1 MGFLPP
7 KLGLQGKILPFLLLM
22 WGNGWTAIAA
32 PDRGAP
38 SDKVDWKLFFNQL
51 FALEI
56 RKEME
61 GEGYPNG
68 AQEDALREHIGYT
81 PYSFN
86 ESINKILEADTSAR
100 AFALRQEIFG
110 SAGNLSLVEKA
121 GFVASIPDNLR
132 KNPKVAQFLSS
143 IESQRKRSISPTENF
158 FSSPEGLATINALTL
173 DGVDDV
179 ALVLIPGYAAH
190 AIKFE
195 IFPEILADMNRLK
208 GRPVT
213 RPLLDDRNGFD
224 LKYQSHRDF
233 YSRSGESRP
242 SFDILHPAGKEL
254 GNTVGF
260 NAETADLMAKWL
272 ESLPSSYSKKKFI
285 LLGYSKGAPTI
296 FEMLQRHPGLKSRVI
311 GVVTFCG
318 VVQGTNIAR
327 QVKSQLGDVLGVR
340 TIGDLIK
347 KVRRKGLSASL
358 SNMAPFLS
366 PLDLGFT
373 KIDRIKEAMA
383 IYGVDTS
390 DLSEMVDRFINGRE
404 IRELVDGLD
413 DLSPLTR
420 SLWNLRYM
428 NDDLVAPNTFVF
440 NSSAVTDISA
450 FASSRV
456 STSQRRRD
464 TALIAP
470 NIGRDGAIRWKD
482 FSLDA
487 IFLYLSSIGGFTLAP
502 AGLYDTQ
509 VDLQNTKT
517 PWIDQS
523 PLSATLLETEIRALW
538 DDPQVRTKVAERG
551 ISSYESF
558 RSSPRS
564 DLISSQRL
572 KNLKPYD
579 LGEFKGHHWSLFHQA
594 FRAPAELSKDYAVWD
609 FPRKAYMR
617 ALLQTIALY
626 RIVNGG

>member
-7 KLGLQGKILPFLLLM
+7 KLGIQGKILPFLFLM
-22 WGNGWTAIAA
+22 WGNGWAAFAA

-51 FALEI
+51 FAMEI

-61 GEGYPNG
+61 GEGYPSG

-86 ESINKILEADTSAR
+86 ESINKILEADTSGR
-100 AFALRQEIFG
+100 AYALRQEIFG
-110 SAGNLSLVEKA
+110 SAANLSLVEKTS
-121 GFVASIPDNLR
+121 FIASIPENLR
-132 KNPKVAQFLSS
+132 KNPKVSQFLSS
-143 IESQRKRSISPTENF
+143 IEAQRKRSISPTENF
-158 FSSPEGLATINALTL
+158 FSSPEGLATVNALTL

-179 ALVLIPGYAAH
+179 ALVMIPGYAAH

-208 GRPVT
+208 GRPAT

-233 YSRSGESRP
+233 YSRSREPGP

-272 ESLPSSYSKKKFI
+272 ESLPSTYSKKKFI

-296 FEMLQRHPGLKSRVI
+296 FEMLQRHPRLKSRVI

-347 KVRRKGLSASL
+347 KVRRKGLSSSL

-383 IYGVDTS
+383 LYGVDTS

-420 SLWNLRYM
+420 SLWNLRHM

-538 DDPQVRTKVAERG
+538 DDPQVRTKLAERG

-558 RSSPRS
+558 RSTPRS

-594 FRAPAELSKDYAVWD
+594 FRAPAELSKEYAVWD

>member
-1 MGFLPP
+1 MGFLRH
-7 KLGLQGKILPFLLLM
+7 KLGLQGQILLFLFILM
-22 WGNGWTAIAA
+22 GSGWTAFAA
-32 PDRGAP
+32 PDRSAP
-38 SDKVDWKLFFNQL
+38 SDKIDWKLFFNQL
-51 FALEI
+51 FAMEI
-56 RKEME
+56 RKEMD
-61 GEGYPNG
+61 GEGYPSG
-68 AQEDALREHIGYT
+68 SQDDALREHIGYT

-86 ESINKILEADTSAR
+86 ESIDKILEADTSAR
-100 AFALRQEIFG
+100 AYALRREIFG
-110 SAGNLSLVEKA
+110 SPGNVSLVDKA
-121 GFVASIPDNLR
+121 DFIASIPDNLR
-132 KNPKVAQFLSS
+132 RNPKVAQFLSG
-143 IESQRKRSISPTENF
+143 IESQRKRSIPPTENF
-158 FSSPEGLATINALTL
+158 FSSPEGLATVKALTL
-173 DGVDDV
+173 DGLDDV

-195 IFPEILADMNRLK
+195 IFPEILADMNRIK
-208 GRPVT
+208 GRPAT

-224 LKYQSHRDF
+224 LKYQSHQDF
-233 YSRSGESRP
+233 YSRNREPGP

-272 ESLPSSYSKKKFI
+272 ENLPSSYSKKKFI

-296 FEMLQRHPGLKSRVI
+296 FEMLQRHPKLKSRVI

-347 KVRRKGLSASL
+347 KVRRKGLSSSL

-404 IRELVDGLD
+404 VRELVDGLD

-470 NIGRDGAIRWKD
+470 NLGRDGALRWRD

-523 PLSATLLETEIRALW
+523 PLSATLLETEIRTLW
-538 DDPQVRTKVAERG
+538 DDPQVRARVSEKG

-564 DLISSQRL
+564 DLVSSQRL
-572 KNLKPYD
+572 KNFKPYD

-594 FRAPAELSKDYAVWD
+594 FRAPPEISKDHAVWE